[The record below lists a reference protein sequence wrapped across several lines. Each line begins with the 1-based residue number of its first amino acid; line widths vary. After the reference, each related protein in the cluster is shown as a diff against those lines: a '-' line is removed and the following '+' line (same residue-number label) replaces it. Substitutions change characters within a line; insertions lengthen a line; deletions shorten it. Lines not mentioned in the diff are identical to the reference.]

1 MPSRRR
7 GLQSLVSCVFLL
19 AVVYGFLATAPVF
32 AAPQSHVLHRF
43 RGNDGEFPYYG
54 NLILDTAGSLY
65 GTTYY
70 GGNYAGGCGYG
81 CGTVFKLT
89 RGNGKW
95 TETVLHEFQDNGQ
108 DGYYPVGGLAID
120 AAGNL
125 YGATTEGGAY
135 RVGTVFML
143 APNADGSYSETV
155 IYSFCSVN
163 NCLDGQWPEAGLI
176 LDAAGN
182 LYGTTSQGGDV
193 YGGVVFKLA
202 PGGSGNWKETVLY
215 SLVGA
220 YEGGSYAGLTFDK
233 VGNLYGTTN
242 GGSCFGGGTV
252 FKLSPR
258 KQDDWYYT
266 LLYKFSQGGKDGACP
281 SASVVFD
288 PAGNL
293 YGTTPYGGDYDA
305 GVVFKLA
312 PRAHGQWQET
322 VLHSFNINDGAQPYA
337 GLVRDAEGNLYGTL
351 VYGGR
356 NGLGSVFKLTPTKHG
371 QGPEW
376 AIEKILLSFN
386 GVDGIYPFTGLTFDA
401 AGNLYGATYY
411 GGNLSD
417 CDYTGCGV
425 IFEIT
430 L

>member
-1 MPSRRR
+1 MSTRRR
-7 GLQSLVSCVFLL
+7 GFQFIVSYAVLL
-19 AVVYGFLATAPVF
+19 AVVYGFLATAPAF

-54 NLILDTAGSLY
+54 NLIFDTSGNLY

-70 GGNYAGGCGYG
+70 GGNFGADCGYG
-81 CGTVFKLT
+81 CGTVFKLAP
-89 RGNGKW
+89 GNGKW
-95 TETVLHEFQDNGQ
+95 TETVLYAFQDNGQ
-108 DGYYPVGGLAID
+108 DGYFPIGDLAID

-125 YGATTEGGAY
+125 YGTTTEGGPY
-135 RVGTVFML
+135 SVGTVFML

-155 IYSFCSVN
+155 IYSFCSVQ

-176 LDAAGN
+176 LDATGN
-182 LYGTTSQGGDV
+182 LYGTTSGGGDV
-193 YGGVVFKLA
+193 YGGVVFKLS
-202 PGGSGNWKETVLY
+202 PGGSGAWKEKVLY
-215 SLVGA
+215 SLVGS
-220 YEGGSYAGLTFDK
+220 YEGGSFAGVTFDQA
-233 VGNLYGTTN
+233 GNLYGTTK
-242 GGSCFGGGTV
+242 GGSCFTGGTV

-258 KQDDWYYT
+258 KQADWYYT

-281 SASVVFD
+281 SASVVLD

-293 YGTTPYGGDYDA
+293 YSTTSSGGNYDV

-312 PRAHGQWQET
+312 PRPHGQWKET

-337 GLVRDAEGNLYGTL
+337 GLVRDAGNLYGTL
-351 VYGGR
+351 AFGGR
-356 NGLGSVFKLTPTKHG
+356 NGLGSVFKLTPTRHG
-371 QGPEW
+371 PGPEW
-376 AIEKILLSFN
+376 AIEKVLLNFD
-386 GVDGIYPFTGLTFDA
+386 GEDGIYPFSGLTLDA

-430 L
+430 P